1 MQCLSPPVDHG
12 HAAVTLEQAVG
23 LLALAGAM
31 ALGQPPGHAGP
42 DTPIAARLRW
52 AGRPAAASASAA
64 LQDQVAAEVAGEI
77 AAAMGLP
84 AALESSLRQVRTAL
98 AAPAP
103 QQHADPAPAPAPAP
117 ALFLPASVA
126 LTLVADA
133 VELKLPWLAG
143 HSRRVAVLAQRAAAV
158 LGLPEAQERLLV
170 RAALLH
176 GLGRAAVPNPVWE
189 QPRRLA
195 AGERGAMPQAPYW
208 TARAA
213 GAIAGLEQEAA
224 LAAQAWVRLDAG
236 GYARS
241 LEDAGPGM
249 AQRVLAGAVIHVAL
263 RSPRPWRPA
272 YAPAAALALL
282 EAEAAGGRLD
292 RDAVRTVSAV
302 SSAVPTINT
311 GPAAATD
318 MLSARETDVLRRVSL
333 GQRERDI
340 ARALR
345 LSTGAVRTHAD
356 AIIDKLGCTTRQGAT
371 LRALTLGLI

>member
-1 MQCLSPPVDHG
+1 MQRLSPSLDHG

-23 LLALAGAM
+23 LLALAGDM
-31 ALGQPPGHAGP
+31 ALGQPLGLSGQA
-42 DTPIAARLRW
+42 TQLATRLRW
-52 AGRPAAASASAA
+52 SGRPAAASASTA
-64 LQDQVAAEVAGEI
+64 LPDQVAAEVAGEI

-84 AALESSLRQVRTAL
+84 AALESSLRQVRAPFDTLEPQDHAD

-103 QQHADPAPAPAPAP
+103 
-117 ALFLPASVA
+117 FLPASVS

-143 HSRRVAVLAQRAAAV
+143 HSRRVAGLAQRAAGI
-158 LGLPEAQERLLV
+158 LGLPEAQGRLLV

-189 QPRRLA
+189 QPHRLP
-195 AGERGAMPQAPYW
+195 AGERATMPQAPYW

-213 GAIAGLEQEAA
+213 GSIAGLEAEAA

-236 GYARS
+236 EYARS

-249 AQRVLAGAVIHVAL
+249 TQRVLASAVIHVAL
-263 RSPRPWRPA
+263 RSPRPWRAA
-272 YAPAAALALL
+272 YAPAAAIALL

-292 RDAVRTVSAV
+292 RDAVRAVSA
-302 SSAVPTINT
+302 AARTDT
-311 GPAAATD
+311 GPATGTGI
-318 MLSARETDVLRRVSL
+318 LSAREADVLRRVSL
-333 GQRERDI
+333 GQRERDV

-345 LSTGAVRTHAD
+345 LSTGAVRTHVD
-356 AIIDKLGCTTRQGAT
+356 GIFDKLGCKMRQGAT
-371 LRALTLGLI
+371 LKALTRGLI

>member
-1 MQCLSPPVDHG
+1 MQRLSLPVDHG

-23 LLALAGAM
+23 LLALAGDM
-31 ALGQPPGHAGP
+31 ALGQPLGHAGRA
-42 DTPIAARLRW
+42 TRLAARLRW
-52 AGRPAAASASAA
+52 SGRPAAASSGAA

-77 AAAMGLP
+77 AATMGLP
-84 AALESSLRQVRTAL
+84 AAIESSLR
-98 AAPAP
+98 APLDTP
-103 QQHADPAPAPAPAP
+103 QPPQHADAGPAP
-117 ALFLPASVA
+117 FLPASVS

-133 VELKLPWLAG
+133 VELQLPWLAG
-143 HSRRVAVLAQRAAAV
+143 HSRRVAVLAQRAAGL
-158 LGLPEAQERLLV
+158 LGLPEAQGRLLV

-195 AGERGAMPQAPYW
+195 VGERGAMPQAPYW

-236 GYARS
+236 EYARS

-249 AQRVLAGAVIHVAL
+249 AQRVLAASVIHVAL
-263 RSPRPWRPA
+263 RSPRPWRAA
-272 YAPAAALALL
+272 YAPAAAIALL

-292 RDAVRTVSAV
+292 RDAVRAVSA
-302 SSAVPTINT
+302 AAMA
-311 GPAAATD
+311 GPGAIAAD
-318 MLSARETDVLRRVSL
+318 ILSARETEVLRRISQ
-333 GQRERDI
+333 GQREREV

-345 LSTGAVRTHAD
+345 LSTGAVRTHA
-356 AIIDKLGCTTRQGAT
+356 ATILGKLGCTTRQAAT
-371 LRALTLGLI
+371 LKALTRGLI

>member
-1 MQCLSPPVDHG
+1 MQRLSCPVDHG

-31 ALGQPPGHAGP
+31 ALGQPLGHAAQ
-42 DTPIAARLRW
+42 DTPMAARLRW

-84 AALESSLRQVRTAL
+84 AALESSLRQVRAAL
-98 AAPAP
+98 AGPAP
-103 QQHADPAPAPAPAP
+103 QQHADPAPA
-117 ALFLPASVA
+117 LFLPASVP

-143 HSRRVAVLAQRAAAV
+143 HSRRVAALAQRAAAV
-158 LGLPEAQERLLV
+158 LGLPEAQQRLLA

-292 RDAVRTVSAV
+292 RDAVRAVSAAA
-302 SSAVPTINT
+302 SAVPTIDT

-318 MLSARETDVLRRVSL
+318 TLSARETDVLRRVSL

>member
-1 MQCLSPPVDHG
+1 MQRLSSPVDHG

-31 ALGQPPGHAGP
+31 ALGQPLGHAAQ
-42 DTPIAARLRW
+42 DTPMAARLRW
-52 AGRPAAASASAA
+52 AGRPAAASAGAT

-84 AALESSLRQVRTAL
+84 AALESSLRQVRAAL

-103 QQHADPAPAPAPAP
+103 QQHAAPAPAPAP

-158 LGLPEAQERLLV
+158 LGLPEAQQRLLV

-292 RDAVRTVSAV
+292 RDAVRAVSAAA
-302 SSAVPTINT
+302 SAVPTINT

-318 MLSARETDVLRRVSL
+318 TLSARETDVLRRVSL